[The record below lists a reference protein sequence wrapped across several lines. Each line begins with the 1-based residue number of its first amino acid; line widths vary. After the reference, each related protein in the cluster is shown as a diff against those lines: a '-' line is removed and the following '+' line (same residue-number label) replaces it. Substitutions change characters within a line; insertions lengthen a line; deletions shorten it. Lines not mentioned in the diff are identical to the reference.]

1 MKPSRLLMAT
11 ALCLSAGT
19 GAVWAQDIEA
29 QIISQLQAQGYARIH
44 VTRTWLGRVRIE
56 AEGPGREREIIFN
69 PTTGEI
75 LRDYWE
81 IEDDHSGGDGVL
93 PSSVS
98 DSSDDD
104 GNDDGDDRDDHDD
117 DEDNSGSSDDGDED
131 ADEDNSGSSG
141 GDDGD
146 DGDDDNGD
154 DDDNDDN
161 GGSGGGGDDDD
172 DDDDD

>member
-104 GNDDGDDRDDHDD
+104 GDDRDDHDD

-131 ADEDNSGSSG
+131 ADEDTSGSSG
-141 GDDGD
+141 GD

>member
-81 IEDDHSGGDGVL
+81 IDDDHTGGGGVL

-98 DSSDDD
+98 ESSGSDDD
-104 GNDDGDDRDDHDD
+104 DD
-117 DEDNSGSSDDGDED
+117 DDDDNSGS
-131 ADEDNSGSSG
+131 
-141 GDDGD
+141 
-146 DGDDDNGD
+146 GD
-154 DDDNDDN
+154 DDDDDDN
-161 GGSGGGGDDDD
+161 SGSGGGGDDDD

>member
-98 DSSDDD
+98 DSS
-104 GNDDGDDRDDHDD
+104 GDDGDDRDDHDD

-146 DGDDDNGD
+146 DDNGD

>member
-104 GNDDGDDRDDHDD
+104 GDDRDDHDD

-146 DGDDDNGD
+146 DDNGD

>member
-1 MKPSRLLMAT
+1 MAT

-104 GNDDGDDRDDHDD
+104 GDDRDDHDD

-131 ADEDNSGSSG
+131 ADEDTSGSSG
-141 GDDGD
+141 GD